1 GEWRR
6 SSARSAD
13 RRGSSIARRPA
24 GAPPAGREVAVDYEN
39 ILYGRQGPVATI
51 TLNRPQALN
60 ALSVGLI
67 RDVHAAFDRLE
78 ADPEVRVVVLRG
90 AGRAFSAGYDLK
102 ETGAA
107 PVRGVVE
114 WRARLERDVRF
125 TLRVW
130 DCPKP
135 VIAAVHG
142 YCLAG
147 ACDLAMMCDLTIA
160 AAGTFFGEPEIRFG
174 SGVVTLIMPW
184 VIGMKKTRELLY
196 TGFDRLTAEEALAL
210 GLVNRVVPPE
220 RLEAEAVAVAE
231 EIARNDPEAIRLTK
245 IALNRTYERMGLR
258 DALAMNLELDTIMEA
273 AETPMRREFNRI
285 RDAEGLRAAIAWRD
299 ARFRPS

>member
-1 GEWRR
+1 M
-6 SSARSAD
+6 S
-13 RRGSSIARRPA
+13 
-24 GAPPAGREVAVDYEN
+24 YET
-39 ILYGRQGPVATI
+39 ILYERRGPVAKI
-51 TLNRPQALN
+51 TLNRPEVLN

-67 RDVHAAFDRLE
+67 REVHLAFDRLE
-78 ADPEVRVVVLRG
+78 ADDEVRAVVLMG

-102 ETGAA
+102 ESGRQ
-107 PVRGVVE
+107 PVQGVVA
-114 WRARLERDVRF
+114 WRQRLERDVRF

-220 RLEAEAVAVAE
+220 RLETEALALGE
-231 EIARNDPEAIRLTK
+231 EIARNDPEAIKLTK
-245 IALNRTYERMGLR
+245 IAVNRTYERMGIK

-285 RDAEGLRAAIAWRD
+285 RDEQGLRAAIAWRD
-299 ARFRPS
+299 ARFRQA

>member
-1 GEWRR
+1 MSAGYVTLLEERR
-6 SSARSAD
+6 
-13 RRGSSIARRPA
+13 
-24 GAPPAGREVAVDYEN
+24 
-39 ILYGRQGPVATI
+39 GPVAWL
-51 TLNRPQALN
+51 TLNRPAVLN
-60 ALSVGLI
+60 ALSSELI
-67 RDVHAAFDRLE
+67 REFGDAFDRLE
-78 ADPEVRVVVLRG
+78 ADEAVRVIVLAG

-102 ETGAA
+102 ESGADPA
-107 PVRGVVE
+107 RGVVE
-114 WRARLERDVRF
+114 WRRRLERDVRF

-147 ACDLAMMCDLTIA
+147 ACDLAMACDLTVA
-160 AAGTFFGEPEIRFG
+160 AAGTLFGEPEIRFG
-174 SGVVTLIMPW
+174 SGVVTLVMPW

-210 GLVNRVVPPE
+210 GLVNRVVPPD
-220 RLEAEAVAVAE
+220 RLEAETLALAE

-245 IALNRTYERMGLR
+245 LALNRTYERMGFK

-285 RDAEGLRAAIAWRD
+285 RETHGLKAALAWRD
-299 ARFRPS
+299 ARFRRG

>member
-1 GEWRR
+1 M
-6 SSARSAD
+6 
-13 RRGSSIARRPA
+13 
-24 GAPPAGREVAVDYEN
+24 DYQT
-39 ILYGRQGPVATI
+39 ILYERRGPVARL
-51 TLNRPQALN
+51 TLNRPRVLN
-60 ALSVGLI
+60 ALSVELI
-67 RDVHAAFDRLE
+67 REFGHAFDRLE
-78 ADPEVRVVVLRG
+78 ADAEVRAVVLSG

-102 ETGAA
+102 ESGAQK
-107 PVRGVVE
+107 VSGVVE
-114 WRARLERDVRF
+114 WRQRLERDLRF

-160 AAGTFFGEPEIRFG
+160 AEGTLFGEPEIRFG
-174 SGVVTLIMPW
+174 SGVVTLVMPW

-196 TGFDRLTAEEALAL
+196 TGFDRVTAEEALAL
-210 GLVNRVVPPE
+210 GLVNRVVPPD
-220 RLEAEAVAVAE
+220 RLEAEAMALAE
-231 EIARNDPEAIRLTK
+231 EIARNDPEAVKLTK

-258 DALAMNLELDTIMEA
+258 DALAMNVELDTIMEA

-285 RDAEGLRAAIAWRD
+285 RDEQGLKAAIAWRD
-299 ARFRPS
+299 ARFRAD